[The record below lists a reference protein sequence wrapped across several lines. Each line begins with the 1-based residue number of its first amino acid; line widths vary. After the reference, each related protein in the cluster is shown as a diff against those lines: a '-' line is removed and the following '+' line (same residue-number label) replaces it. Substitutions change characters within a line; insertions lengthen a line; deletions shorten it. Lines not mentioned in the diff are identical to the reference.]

1 MKALRIFLSVVVSI
15 ILVILVVGLTMVSS
29 LKTIVQKNMVTEV
42 IKTQIFD
49 SSNNSINKDEINK
62 ILEDKEINT
71 IVNEIIEDITG
82 DVNQEKI
89 TIDDAT
95 IEHAIN
101 YAEAHKEELEKIT
114 GEKIDL
120 SDVNIEEIKT
130 EINDSLA
137 QTDFNTD
144 QSVKTVIEA
153 YNIFTS
159 KELFYGLLGAII
171 FQIVLLALLSWSAY
185 KWLLPAGISLIVS
198 GVIGFATFLLSF
210 AVVGMIASETN
221 ISINTNSIL
230 INSLIELA
238 VGIIAV
244 VVVSIINKKKK
255 ENKELES

>member
-1 MKALRIFLSVVVSI
+1 
-15 ILVILVVGLTMVSS
+15 MVSS

-159 KELFYGLLGAII
+159 KELFYGLLGA
-171 FQIVLLALLSWSAY
+171 LLSWSAY